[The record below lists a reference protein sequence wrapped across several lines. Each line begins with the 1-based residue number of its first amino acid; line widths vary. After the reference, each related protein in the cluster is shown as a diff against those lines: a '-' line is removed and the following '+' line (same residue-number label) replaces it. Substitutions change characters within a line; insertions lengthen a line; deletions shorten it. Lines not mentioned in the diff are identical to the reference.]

1 MEHSKANQSSS
12 SDPSHFKI
20 GTSSANRLSS
30 MSGVTADQIKGL
42 MLSDAIEKFKFKIDP
57 QLLMFRKVCGEVVK
71 TDPITGIDYPVPF
84 ATVNVEDT
92 DSSLL
97 GFFPSSSPWS
107 WYFPFSSHREVIAT
121 TRTDACGKFCVWIP
135 RWDIDWVLRF
145 RRDRHCFPII
155 FERPSLRDLIDEID
169 PHLIPHFPHPG
180 PDPDPT
186 PFVDFGHARILTKIE
201 QTLGRDTALRL
212 KRAQSQIR
220 FGSAT
225 AGSDAILDAPA
236 ALSNMIP
243 PLSAELMRMLIS
255 SENGNSS
262 SRGSTDIPHPATNN
276 LATHLKLKI
285 KDMKGL
291 DLRRH
296 IGPFKR
302 CFDVF
307 VPEWAPILD
316 VPDITFRVMQDTDG
330 DGIEEQI
337 YGESYFQVRWDANVI
352 GPITIHASPNARS
365 GLMCGPTSIPCGNSP
380 AIVMAGRLPV
390 TGDPSVYDSL
400 NGYAVRTNRPHPS
413 GLFDNPLP
421 LTAAASPLSGV
432 LSLYGCNRTDPSATQ
447 YRIVYKYSNDDGASF
462 TSFTPFVGLTWP
474 LYRLNGVGIGE
485 WYNPPVGPA
494 GWYPIALPAGPNPW
508 LPQDLL
514 IDWPSYN
521 YANGRY
527 VLKLELG
534 TGGVVSSSSSEVAF
548 NVDNSSPQ
556 GPMSVEWGF
565 SATGPFNPIDG
576 ICPVVR
582 RHTSP
587 VDLYF
592 RITLNASSR
601 HLRSALLW
609 ASGCGAGNF
618 SFVSG
623 VGGEQSSPGS
633 TTYQH
638 WHDSVSDNSQMMQV
652 IYRLPSTASEG
663 TYSFGSHVSS
673 RSFSPSGFDGGHLS
687 VPTWQYDP
695 DHIYIVP
702 SVAFSVFNSN

>member
-1 MEHSKANQSSS
+1 M
-12 SDPSHFKI
+12 
-20 GTSSANRLSS
+20 
-30 MSGVTADQIKGL
+30 
-42 MLSDAIEKFKFKIDP
+42 
-57 QLLMFRKVCGEVVK
+57 
-71 TDPITGIDYPVPF
+71 
-84 ATVNVEDT
+84 
-92 DSSLL
+92 
-97 GFFPSSSPWS
+97 
-107 WYFPFSSHREVIAT
+107 
-121 TRTDACGKFCVWIP
+121 
-135 RWDIDWVLRF
+135 
-145 RRDRHCFPII
+145 
-155 FERPSLRDLIDEID
+155 
-169 PHLIPHFPHPG
+169 
-180 PDPDPT
+180 
-186 PFVDFGHARILTKIE
+186 
-201 QTLGRDTALRL
+201 
-212 KRAQSQIR
+212 
-220 FGSAT
+220 
-225 AGSDAILDAPA
+225 
-236 ALSNMIP
+236 
-243 PLSAELMRMLIS
+243 
-255 SENGNSS
+255 
-262 SRGSTDIPHPATNN
+262 
-276 LATHLKLKI
+276 
-285 KDMKGL
+285 
-291 DLRRH
+291 
-296 IGPFKR
+296 
-302 CFDVF
+302 
-307 VPEWAPILD
+307 
-316 VPDITFRVMQDTDG
+316 
-330 DGIEEQI
+330 
-337 YGESYFQVRWDANVI
+337 
-352 GPITIHASPNARS
+352 
-365 GLMCGPTSIPCGNSP
+365 
-380 AIVMAGRLPV
+380 
-390 TGDPSVYDSL
+390 
-400 NGYAVRTNRPHPS
+400 
-413 GLFDNPLP
+413 
-421 LTAAASPLSGV
+421 

-534 TGGVVSSSSSEVAF
+534 AGGVVSSSSSEVAF

-565 SATGPFNPIDG
+565 SATGPFNPIEG

-582 RHTSP
+582 RHIIP

-673 RSFSPSGFDGGHLS
+673 RTFSPSGFDGGHLS